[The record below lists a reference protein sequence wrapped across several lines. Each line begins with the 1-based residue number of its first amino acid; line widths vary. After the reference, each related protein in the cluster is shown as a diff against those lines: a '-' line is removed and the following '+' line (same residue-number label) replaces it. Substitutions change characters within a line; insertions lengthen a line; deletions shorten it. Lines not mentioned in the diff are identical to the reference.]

1 MDIDLKQLEVIT
13 REEIDT
19 PDLDECFIPSG
30 RKKKSRKQEEVV
42 IPKRHSKRIIRDA
55 VSISMKAQKRTQ
67 EKNDISDKNKFAI
80 FNFVDNSILANI
92 AVDSGVML
100 GQNDSKILDNIE
112 TLKAKELAQS
122 LICLAKER
130 LTK

>member
-1 MDIDLKQLEVIT
+1 MIT
-13 REEIDT
+13 GEEIDT

-30 RKKKSRKQEEVV
+30 TKKKSRKQEEVV
-42 IPKRHSKRIIRDA
+42 IAKRHSKRIIRDA

-100 GQNDSKILDNIE
+100 GQNDSEILDNIE